1 MKIGIMQPYFMPY
14 IGYFQLIK
22 AVDRYVV
29 YDDVNYIKQGW
40 ANRNYILVNGAK
52 HRFVLPIRDVSQN
65 RKFNEHEYC
74 GDFDKFL
81 TLLRR
86 EYGNSDNYSS
96 AYPLIERIMSFSDK
110 NVARFN
116 ANSLKEICQ
125 YLGID
130 TEILMSSE
138 IAKDNSLKGEDK
150 IINIC
155 HANCGD
161 TYINPIGGKLLYN
174 AEKFSKANI
183 RLCFINSEFIPYRQ
197 PGQCEFVS
205 GLSMI
210 DVLMNNT
217 VNQIDIMI
225 NAYKIEEI

>member
-29 YDDVNYIKQGW
+29 YDDVNYIRYGW
-40 ANRNYILVNGAK
+40 ANRNHILVNGAK

-86 EYGNSDNYSS
+86 EYVNSDNYSS

-116 ANSLKEICQ
+116 ANSLKEICR
-125 YLGID
+125 YLGIE

-138 IAKDNSLKGEDK
+138 IAKDNSLKGSERVYD
-150 IINIC
+150 IC
-155 HANCGD
+155 KVIKGD
-161 TYINPIGGKLLYN
+161 IYINAIGGQHLHFKEEHKLHGIDLYFL
-174 AEKFSKANI
+174 ETDF
-183 RLCFINSEFIPYRQ
+183 LPYPQ
-197 PGQCEFVS
+197 PGQQEFVP

-210 DVLMNNT
+210 DVLMNNSVEG
-217 VNQIDIMI
+217 VNRLLD
-225 NAYKIEEI
+225 AYRLI